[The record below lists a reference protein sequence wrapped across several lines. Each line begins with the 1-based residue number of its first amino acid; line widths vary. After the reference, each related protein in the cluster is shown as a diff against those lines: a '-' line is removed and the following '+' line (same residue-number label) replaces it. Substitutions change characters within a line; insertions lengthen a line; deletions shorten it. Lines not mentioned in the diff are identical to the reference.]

1 MAVARQ
7 PPASLRDF
15 DDDHHFVW
23 LSVWTANA
31 LVCFD
36 MLPLPYAHANV
47 RPMMGPPA
55 EVWLSESG
63 IDHLARYRSAA
74 SENGSAGNGAR

>member
-1 MAVARQ
+1 LPGNHPRPYAI
-7 PPASLRDF
+7 F

-36 MLPLPYAHANV
+36 MLPLPHAHAIV
-47 RPMMGPPA
+47 RPMMGRLA

-63 IDHLARYRSAA
+63 IDHLVRYRFAA
-74 SENGSAGNGAR
+74 CENGSAGNGAR